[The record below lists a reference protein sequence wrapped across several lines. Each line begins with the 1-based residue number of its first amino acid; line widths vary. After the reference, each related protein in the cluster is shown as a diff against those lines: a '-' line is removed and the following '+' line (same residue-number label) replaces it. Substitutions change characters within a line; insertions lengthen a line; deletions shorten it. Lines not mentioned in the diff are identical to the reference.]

1 MDINSQLIAAPHL
14 GENAVLE
21 VDALWQHSDTV
32 ALLFH
37 PNPVDGGAMSNK
49 IVSTLY
55 RHARDKGYDVVR
67 YNSRGVGKSSG
78 TATASLAE
86 FEDALCVLRWLQT
99 QTQAKKIWLS
109 GFSFGGFMACLVA
122 DFVGQH
128 SDLSLQKLML
138 IAPSIERNDVSGL
151 NLDFSKTAMIYGSQD
166 ELVSP
171 HIMAKFADD
180 HQIKTQILDAGHF
193 FHGKL
198 SPLKN
203 ALIELDGTNQHKM
216 FKE

>member
-1 MDINSQLIAAPHL
+1 MSLIDIDSQLIAAPHL

-86 FEDALCVLRWLQT
+86 FEDALCVLRWLQS
-99 QTQAKKIWLS
+99 QTSARHLWLG
-109 GFSFGGFMACLVA
+109 GFSFGGFMACLTA
-122 DFVGQH
+122 DFVCQH
-128 SDLSLQKLML
+128 EDLFLQKLML
-138 IAPSIERNDVSGL
+138 IAPSIERNDISHL
-151 NLDFSKTAMIYGSQD
+151 NLDFAKTAMIYGSHD

-171 HIMAKFADD
+171 HIMAQFANR
-180 HQIKTQILDAGHF
+180 HQIKTQVLDTGHF

-198 SPLKN
+198 SQLKN
-203 ALIELDGTNQHKM
+203 ALIALDDTV
-216 FKE
+216 

>member
-1 MDINSQLIAAPHL
+1 MSLLEIDSFLIPAEHL
-14 GENAVLE
+14 GAGGVLE
-21 VDALWQHSDTV
+21 VDALWQNSDTV

-37 PNPVDGGAMSNK
+37 PNPVDGGAMGNK

-55 RHARDKGYDVVR
+55 RYARDRGFDVVR

-78 TATASLAE
+78 TASASLLE
-86 FEDALCVLRWLQT
+86 LDDALCVLAWLQS
-99 QTQAKKIWLS
+99 QTSAKRLWLG

-122 DFVGQH
+122 DFVKKH
-128 SDLSLQKLML
+128 THLSLQKLVL

-151 NLDFSKTAMIYGSQD
+151 DLDFDKTIMIYGNHD

-171 HIMAKFADD
+171 TIMAQFA
-180 HQIKTQILDAGHF
+180 HTHHIKTQVLDTGHF

-198 SPLKN
+198 SDLKL
-203 ALIELDGTNQHKM
+203 ALMALDD
-216 FKE
+216 

>member
-1 MDINSQLIAAPHL
+1 MDIDSQLIAAPHL

-86 FEDALCVLRWLQT
+86 FQDALCVLNWLHSQT
-99 QTQAKKIWLS
+99 SARHLWLG

-122 DFVGQH
+122 DFVAQH
-128 SDLSLQKLML
+128 NDFSLQKLML
-138 IAPSIERNDVSGL
+138 IAPSIERNDVGHL
-151 NLDFSKTAMIYGSQD
+151 NLDFAKTAMIYGNQD

-171 HIMAKFADD
+171 DVMAQFADN

-198 SPLKN
+198 SQLKN
-203 ALIELDGTNQHKM
+203 ALIELDDTP
-216 FKE
+216 